1 MKRKTFGCYCCNI
14 RKEDLIKPNA
24 ERCEDCTALGLE
36 WPCYHQPMSDEELM
50 NKLADEKG
58 TLYQEYRHLRNYP
71 YRTSRIRHGDCA
83 IRDHRSDYRHIAFNC
98 DSANATEKLKFKALL
113 KNELKLRDIQPCS
126 ENTAELRIQVFE
138 LLLVEDRYAA
148 LAEIIEGNDLSN
160 AKVKLEKT
168 VPCLLHLENRL
179 SEAMVFHLLMKAVRQ
194 HYGNGT
200 LTNELM
206 VGVERIINEYFFGTP
221 GSPSNWKFPIN
232 SDGTMGDIKFANW
245 RARRVVQHIDS
256 IIELAVSADERE
268 KWVEVFRCFRDML
281 EV

>member
-126 ENTAELRIQVFE
+126 DNTAELRIQVFE

-148 LAEIIEGNDLSN
+148 LAEILAYPSVEEGVNFLVLMIS
-160 AKVKLEKT
+160 T
-168 VPCLLHLENRL
+168 CLPSCRGRGDGGRHP
-179 SEAMVFHLLMKAVRQ
+179 
-194 HYGNGT
+194 
-200 LTNELM
+200 
-206 VGVERIINEYFFGTP
+206 VGY
-221 GSPSNWKFPIN
+221 N
-232 SDGTMGDIKFANW
+232 SFDF
-245 RARRVVQHIDS
+245 
-256 IIELAVSADERE
+256 
-268 KWVEVFRCFRDML
+268 
-281 EV
+281 